1 MQQANMYTL
10 AVGNYDP
17 YDLRQ
22 NSTAAFPPEYYVN
35 YLQSPTVKAQIG
47 ANTTYQECPNAP
59 YNKFV
64 PTGDVRIQYPVR
76 AR

>member
-1 MQQANMYTL
+1 MYTL
-10 AVGNYDP
+10 GVGNYDP

-35 YLQSPTVKAQIG
+35 YLQSPTIKAQIG

-59 YNKFV
+59 YNKFIT
-64 PTGDVRIQYPVR
+64 TGDVHIQ
-76 AR
+76 